1 MRKTSGEIWV
11 RIQFLMVKRFF
22 LSHKTSYFIG
32 PSMTAETLEENM
44 PPAQKK
50 RTFDQFGLRHSAIPS
65 VTDKKK
71 M

>member
-1 MRKTSGEIWV
+1 MI
-11 RIQFLMVKRFF
+11 
-22 LSHKTSYFIG
+22 
-32 PSMTAETLEENM
+32 AETLEENM

-50 RTFDQFGLRHSAIPS
+50 RTFDQLGLRYSDIPS